1 MNAKRAQAGL
11 GLIELLA
18 ILAVIAVAVFMFIPR
33 MHPQRAKPVR
43 IKCVNNLKNIGLAF
57 RIFASDN
64 NDQFPPQVLAT
75 NGIDITSLRA
85 LEVFR
90 FLSNELSTP
99 KILFCP
105 ADKQRETPLPTTNF
119 ARLTTKNISY
129 FSSLSVNQVDP
140 TTFLAGDRN
149 VLTNGQPITGL
160 LTLTTNIA
168 ATLSWSKEMH
178 VEQGNICM
186 ADGSVQQMSSSRLKL
201 SIRDQDLQTNH
212 LAFP

>member
-1 MNAKRAQAGL
+1 MNRKRAQAGL

-18 ILAVIAVAVFMFIPR
+18 ILAVIAVAFFLLM
-33 MHPQRAKPVR
+33 PQIIRCKAKPER

-64 NDQFPPQVLAT
+64 NDQFPPQILAT
-75 NGIDITSLRA
+75 NGIDVTSLRA

-99 KILFCP
+99 KMLQCP
-105 ADKQRETPLPTTNF
+105 ADKQRAAQLPTTNF

-129 FSSLSVNQVDP
+129 FASLSVNQIDL
-140 TTFLAGDRN
+140 TSFLAGDRN
-149 VLTNGQPITGL
+149 ILTNGQPITGL

-168 ATLSWSKEMH
+168 PTLSWSKEMH
-178 VEQGNICM
+178 VEQGDICM
-186 ADGSVQQMSSSRLKL
+186 ADGSVQQMSSSRLKQ